1 MPCSHSR
8 LYRQLPRSCSRNHH
22 HPRFWLLALQLAAT
36 SAQRLAAL
44 LTGAHWPLQVPYG
57 GAFYQKLQF
66 ACQYEGR
73 QRCHLRITGQCEF
86 RKSVMVKGLI
96 AKASVEVSAWL
107 CADAGNASC
116 LTVCCWL

>member
-1 MPCSHSR
+1 M
-8 LYRQLPRSCSRNHH
+8 
-22 HPRFWLLALQLAAT
+22 
-36 SAQRLAAL
+36 
-44 LTGAHWPLQVPYG
+44 PYG

-96 AKASVEVSAWL
+96 AKASVEVSVSMW
-107 CADAGNASC
+107 ADAGNTNR
-116 LTVCCWL
+116 LVVCRWLRVCQRSALLSA

>member
-1 MPCSHSR
+1 M
-8 LYRQLPRSCSRNHH
+8 
-22 HPRFWLLALQLAAT
+22 
-36 SAQRLAAL
+36 
-44 LTGAHWPLQVPYG
+44 PYG

-96 AKASVEVSAWL
+96 AKASVEVSVWW
-107 CADAGNASC
+107 CAVNC
-116 LTVCCWL
+116 LAVC

>member
-1 MPCSHSR
+1 MFTQSTQPAASS
-8 LYRQLPRSCSRNHH
+8 
-22 HPRFWLLALQLAAT
+22 WLRALQLAAT
-36 SAQRLAAL
+36 SARRPAAL
-44 LTGAHWPLQVPYG
+44 LTGPHWPLQVPYG

-96 AKASVEVSAWL
+96 SKASVEVSAS
-107 CADAGNASC
+107 DAGDTKFLA
-116 LTVCCWL
+116 VCQWL